1 MTTASRAKLAPPISE
16 RDHILG
22 PKNTQVT
29 FVEYGD
35 YECPHCRQARSIV
48 LDLRKRLGDRFRYV
62 FRNFPLTTV
71 HPNAQLAA
79 EAAEAAGAQGKFWE
93 MHDLLFDHQGTFDE
107 NHFIEYATLI
117 GLDINRFRRDLQEH
131 TYANRV
137 REDFLSG
144 MRSGV
149 NGTPSFFINGV
160 RYDGPWDIESL
171 DQEIEKPLGV
181 QVRNFFQQ
189 FVRIQASGG
198 ILLMITTVIAILL
211 ANSPW
216 SHAFFELWETDV
228 AILVGDFSLSEHL
241 LGWINDGLMAL
252 FFFVVGLEIK
262 RELIAGELSSLK
274 QAALPIMAAIG
285 GMLVPAA
292 IYLIFNA
299 GTDLVSG
306 WAIPMATDIAFTL
319 SLLTIL
325 GRRVPLSLRIFFTAL
340 AIADDIGAVL
350 VIALFYSERI
360 VSTYLIAGGIILLI
374 LILFNR
380 SGVRNPLPYALL
392 GVGLWF
398 TFLEA
403 GIHPTIAA
411 VLLAMTIP
419 ARSEVTKEAFQ
430 AQCVSVLS
438 DFNPSNTDIE
448 ASVISSRQQA
458 AAETLETIS
467 ERIQNP
473 AQRLERTLSPWAAYL
488 VLPIFALAN
497 AGIILGGNLAE
508 VLTTPTSL
516 GIGLGLLIGKPLGI
530 SLFCWLAVKLRFAEL
545 PSRVSW
551 RQLISATPLAGIGFT
566 MSIFIAS
573 AAFDDAAILSN
584 AKLSII
590 IGSLLSAIIG
600 LGLLYLTSARRDR
613 LTEYL
618 VQEESNA
625 P

>member
-1 MTTASRAKLAPPISE
+1 MTTASTAKLTPPISE

-22 PKNTQVT
+22 PRDTQVT

-35 YECPHCRQARSIV
+35 YECPHCRQAHSIV
-48 LDLRKRLGDRFRYV
+48 LDLRQRLGDRFRYV

-79 EAAEAAGAQGKFWE
+79 EAAEAAGVQGKFWE
-93 MHDLLFDHQGTFDE
+93 MHDFLFDHQGTLDE
-107 NHFIEYATLI
+107 NHLLEYATRM
-117 GLDINRFRRDLQEH
+117 GLDIDRFRRDLREH
-131 TYANRV
+131 TFADRV
-137 REDFLSG
+137 REDFLNG
-144 MRSGV
+144 VRSGV
-149 NGTPSFFINGV
+149 NGTPSFFINGI

-171 DQEIEKPLGV
+171 VQEIEKPLGV
-181 QVRNFFQQ
+181 QVRNIFQQ
-189 FVRIQASGG
+189 FSRIQASGG

-216 SHAFFELWETDV
+216 AHGFFQLWETNV

-274 QAALPIMAAIG
+274 QAALPVMAAIG
-285 GMLVPAA
+285 GMLVPAG
-292 IYLIFNA
+292 IYFILNA
-299 GTDLVSG
+299 GTDRVSG

-319 SLLTIL
+319 GLLTIL
-325 GRRVPLSLRIFFTAL
+325 GRRIPLSLRIFFTAL

-350 VIALFYSERI
+350 VIAIFYSENI
-360 VSTYLIAGGIILLI
+360 VWSSLIAGGIILLI

-380 SGVRNPLPYALL
+380 SGIRDPIPYALL

-419 ARSEVTKEAFQ
+419 ARSEVTKQAFQ
-430 AQCVSVLS
+430 AQCVSVLGG
-438 DFNPSNTDIE
+438 FNPSDTDIE
-448 ASVISSRQQA
+448 ADVLSSRQQA
-458 AAETLETIS
+458 AAETLETIA

-473 AQRLERTLSPWAAYL
+473 AQRLERVLSPWAAYL
-488 VLPIFALAN
+488 VLPLFALAN
-497 AGIILGGNLAE
+497 AGIIFGGNLAD

-516 GIGLGLLIGKPLGI
+516 GISLGLLIGKPLGI
-530 SLFCWLAVKLRFAEL
+530 SLFSWLAVKTRLAEL
-545 PSRVSW
+545 PSRVNW
-551 RQLISATPLAGIGFT
+551 KQLISATPLAGIGFT

-573 AAFDDAAILSN
+573 TAFDEVAILSN

-590 IGSLLSAIIG
+590 TGSLLSAIIG
-600 LGLLYLTSARRDR
+600 LGMLSLTTGRRDR
-613 LTEYL
+613 GTEYID
-618 VQEESNA
+618 QQAFRSA
-625 P
+625 